1 MIFTEVLTVE
11 NKKEGIY
18 AETFSTVLPLIIVAA
33 QIIG

>member
-11 NKKEGIY
+11 NKKVGIY
-18 AETFSTVLPLIIVAA
+18 AEIFSTFLLLIIVAD

>member
-11 NKKEGIY
+11 DNKEGIY
-18 AETFSTVLPLIIVAA
+18 AETFSTFLLLIIVAD